1 MADGFLTPLLIGLLF
16 QAAGLWLFFVVYNLG
31 VCSLERS
38 ILKRQL
44 QNAAAAVF
52 LVALPAILIGYRHA
66 PWLEPILAAHRL
78 HTAHVVLAVILLYAL
93 TCQISVTCRLLR
105 PRRVPNL
112 IALRERRAPYE
123 PSIRDWDV
131 YLREDF
137 TTQPKAGTVPPDCG
151 PDAHG
156 SNAAP
161 VPPYRRRVKSVR
173 SHPLEIRFIL
183 SSPFRHIDQTYDLRL
198 VEVEL
203 GFPNLPP
210 AFDGLRVLQLT
221 DNHFGEVVSPAWYSH
236 VVRHAGEMRPDLIV
250 LTGDLSG
257 AQNLYRQAVEMMR
270 PLRAPMGVWA
280 IRGNHDFNTEP
291 EVLAYWLERENIR
304 LLPNRH
310 VDFERQGQT
319 LRLIGLE
326 HPYKRLKDWRGL
338 SDQSDQSDPSDPSD
352 QSDPSNPSDQSD
364 SSDPSDPSNSSD
376 LSGGPSVPFRL
387 VLSHTPDNIF
397 RLARAGADLV
407 LSGHTHGGQWRLP
420 VIGPIAFPSRYGR
433 RFTPGLQKIGR
444 TLLYASNGIGV
455 HTIPFRLSCPP
466 EITLFILRTS
476 G

>member
-16 QAAGLWLFFVVYNLG
+16 QAAGLWLFFAVYNLG

-52 LVALPAILIGYRHA
+52 LVVLPAILIGYRHA
-66 PWLEPILAAHRL
+66 PWLEPILAARRL
-78 HTAHVVLAVILLYAL
+78 HTAHVVLAAILLYAL
-93 TCQISVTCRLLR
+93 ACQISVTYRLLR

-131 YLREDF
+131 YLRGDF
-137 TTQPKAGTVPPDCG
+137 TTQPKAGTVPPDWG
-151 PDAHG
+151 PDVN
-156 SNAAP
+156 SSKAAP
-161 VPPYRRRVKSVR
+161 IPPYRRRVKPVR
-173 SHPLEIRFIL
+173 SHPLEIRFVL

-221 DNHFGEVVSPAWYSH
+221 DNHFGEAVSPAWYSH

-270 PLRAPMGVWA
+270 PLSAPMGVWA

-291 EVLAYWLERENIR
+291 EVLAYWLEREGIH

-310 VDFERQGQT
+310 VDFERQGQV

-338 SDQSDQSDPSDPSD
+338 SDQSDQSGQSDRSDRSD
-352 QSDPSNPSDQSD
+352 QSDR
-364 SSDPSDPSNSSD
+364 SD
-376 LSGGPSVPFRL
+376 LSTMLAEAEEHALIRRAVYSLPMLYREAVCLVHLEGMSYREAAKVLDIPIGTLKSRMNGAFRL
-387 VLSHTPDNIF
+387 LRE
-397 RLARAGADLV
+397 RLAECEVEGDEVQRPEGIHGR
-407 LSGHTHGGQWRLP
+407 SG
-420 VIGPIAFPSRYGR
+420 
-433 RFTPGLQKIGR
+433 
-444 TLLYASNGIGV
+444 
-455 HTIPFRLSCPP
+455 
-466 EITLFILRTS
+466 
-476 G
+476 